1 MPLKHA
7 CLPFHHPSTGKRHV
21 SWSMGGEDTHS
32 LIRPQVFSRAGDY
45 SYSAGAAAAG
55 GALLRSSGE
64 RNPVAA

>member
-1 MPLKHA
+1 
-7 CLPFHHPSTGKRHV
+7 
-21 SWSMGGEDTHS
+21 MGGEDTHS